1 MSPGLPPLSWLRALR
16 KVGVLGINRRN
27 IEYTR
32 AENPRRLYPL
42 VDDKLQTKA
51 LCEAAGIPVA
61 PVLAKAEFHAEV
73 KRLIAELRGRGD
85 FVLKPASGAMGNGIL
100 VVRDATE
107 SGWLASGGR
116 LVTPDDL
123 AYHAESII
131 SGLYAIGGQPDVAF
145 VEERLEIHPDFAPIA
160 MDGVPD
166 LRFVIFRGVPVMA
179 MTRLP
184 TSTSGG
190 RANLHQGAVGAGVD
204 LSTGRT
210 LFATIQNTPIEIH
223 PDTGER
229 VVDYPLPNFEEA
241 IRAAVRATDETGL
254 GYVGADIV
262 IDSRYGAVVLEL
274 NARPGLAIQL
284 ANRSGLRPRLQAV
297 AAGEKRDRSLEERI
311 EWGRNVAAGR

>member
-1 MSPGLPPLSWLRALR
+1 MIPGLAFLSELR
-16 KVGVLGINRRN
+16 KIGVLGINRRN

-32 AENPRRLYPL
+32 VENPRRLYPL

-51 LCEAAGIPVA
+51 LCEAAVIPVA
-61 PVLAKAEFHAEV
+61 PALAKAEYHAEV
-73 KRLIAELRGRGD
+73 QRLVAELKGRGD

-100 VVRDATE
+100 VLRDATE
-107 SGWLASGGR
+107 EGWLASGGR
-116 LVTPDDL
+116 VVTPAEL

-145 VEERLEIHPDFAPIA
+145 VEERLEIHPQFAPIA

-166 LRFVIFRGVPVMA
+166 IRFVIFRGVPVMA

-184 TSTSGG
+184 TSISGG
-190 RANLHQGAVGAGVD
+190 RANLHQGAVGAGID
-204 LSTGRT
+204 LRSGRT
-210 LFATIQNTPIEIH
+210 LFATMKDKSIEHH

-229 VVDYPLPNFEEA
+229 VVDYPLPLFEEA
-241 IRAAVRATDETGL
+241 LEAAVRASDETGL

-262 IDSRYGAVVLEL
+262 IDARYGPVVLEL

-284 ANRSGLRPRLQAV
+284 ANRAGLRPRLDRVV
-297 AAGEKRDRSLEERI
+297 AEGSRLRNREDRI
-311 EWGRNVAAGR
+311 ELGRRVADAS